1 MKIPPPPVKRMPIA
15 IFDLDGT
22 LCDDRR
28 RRPLLPAVHSPD
40 ADYDAYHAGCAYDP
54 VVEDMQQAVR
64 DHRDMG
70 HRIVFI
76 TARPIAYVL
85 PTLEWLDIHLGRLPH
100 SCLLMRPD
108 DDHTPSPE
116 LKVRL
121 FELNFHWEDVVAAYD
136 DREDVLRA
144 FQAKGVSTENLTLV
158 EVVTDEEEEVEEG
171 PSPADCLIEGVELFQ
186 QRNGTY
192 RAAYL
197 KFGDVMHALY
207 PDGISAQGP
216 QQMAELGLLIQIV
229 SKVTRNSGAPAGE
242 MHLDSIADLKVY
254 AAMLESVL
262 RTPR

>member
-1 MKIPPPPVKRMPIA
+1 MPIA

-28 RRPLLPAVHSPD
+28 RRPLLPAVHGPD

-54 VVEDMQQAVR
+54 VVEDMRQAVF

-70 HRIVFI
+70 HRILFI
-76 TARPIAYVL
+76 TARPCTYMDETVAWIDTYV
-85 PTLEWLDIHLGRLPH
+85 GRL
-100 SCLLMRPD
+100 SNFCLLMRPEG
-108 DDHTPSPE
+108 DHTPSPA

-121 FELNFHWEDVVAAYD
+121 FEEDFEWKDVVAAYD

-158 EVVTDEEEEVEEG
+158 EVLTDAAVEEEEEEG
-171 PSPADCLIEGVELFQ
+171 PSPADCLIEGVALFDS
-186 QRNGTY
+186 RNTQY

-216 QQMAELGLLIQIV
+216 EQMAELGLLVQIV

-262 RTPR
+262 KTPR